1 MAVFLPFF
9 LIILSGLRLDRK
21 HFSMKKLY
29 ILFFLTSFSTFAQN
43 QYLVLFKDKAN
54 STYSTSR
61 PKEFL
66 SDRSIKRRTNQSIA
80 ITERDLPVNQT
91 YLNEISKL
99 GAKVIYKTKWLNGAL
114 IQTDAAT
121 LNKVLAL
128 SFVRGLEG
136 KGDIRNT
143 RQNTDNQIYKTK
155 DKFENDGI
163 TDNGL
168 SQTQLAMLG
177 ADKMHQKGF
186 HGEGMLI
193 GVLDSGFLNANQLT
207 FFKDLFNDKRVIGT
221 WDFVNNETNVYNDH
235 NHGTNVLS
243 CMAAFEDSRIVGTAY
258 KASYLLLT
266 TEDVG
271 SETKREEANWLFGA
285 EMADSVGVDV
295 INTSLG
301 YNEFDNP
308 AQNYKYADMNGDRA
322 LATRAADWAAQVG
335 ILVVASAGN
344 EGTASWKYIGT
355 PADADSIIAVGAV
368 GSTRNI
374 ASFSSYGP
382 SADGRIKP
390 DLSAQGSGTVVGNTN
405 NTVGTSN
412 GTSFSSPLM
421 AGFVASFWQAFPKLT
436 NMQVREYLIRSASNF
451 DNPNDRVGYG
461 IPNFEKAYEIAELEQ
476 LLTELKKTGKE
487 AVVFPN
493 PFTDTQ
499 GLKVWVI
506 KDGAGTNFDYSLTDL
521 SGKLVWNF
529 SSKESK
535 IALPIF
541 KLDLPSA
548 TYILK
553 ISAENLNYSTKIV
566 KE

>member
-1 MAVFLPFF
+1 
-9 LIILSGLRLDRK
+9 
-21 HFSMKKLY
+21 MKKTLLA
-29 ILFFLTSFSTFAQN
+29 ILTILLNFQAFAQN
-43 QYLVLFKDKAN
+43 QYFVLFKDKAN
-54 STYSTSR
+54 SPYSITR

-66 SDRSIKRRTNQSIA
+66 SDRSIKRRANQN
-80 ITERDLPVNQT
+80 ITIIERDLPPNPS
-91 YLNEISKL
+91 YLSDVVKT
-99 GAKVIYKTKWLNGAL
+99 GAKILYKSRWLNGAL

-121 LNKVLAL
+121 LDKVLKL

-143 RQNTDNQIYKTK
+143 RQNTDNQTFKIK

-163 TDNGL
+163 SDNGP

-177 ADKMHQKGF
+177 ADKMHDKGF

-193 GVLDSGFLNANQLT
+193 GVLDSGFLNAPQLS
-207 FFKDLFNDKRVIGT
+207 FFNNLFSEKRVIGT
-221 WDFVNNETNVYNDH
+221 WDFVNNEVNVYNDH

-243 CMAAFEDSRIVGTAY
+243 CMAAFENAKIVGTAY

-266 TEDVG
+266 TEDVS

-301 YNEFDNP
+301 YTTFDNP
-308 AQNYKYADMNGDRA
+308 AQNYTYNDMNGDRA

-344 EGTASWKYIGT
+344 DGSGSWKYIGT

-368 GSTRNI
+368 SSSRNI
-374 ASFSSYGP
+374 ASFSSFGP
-382 SADGRIKP
+382 SFDGRIKP
-390 DLSAQGSGTVVGNTN
+390 ELSAQGAGTVVGNTN

-421 AGFVASFWQAFPKLT
+421 AGFATSFWQAFPKLT
-436 NMQVREYLIRSASNF
+436 NMQVRDYLIRSASQYATP
-451 DNPNDRVGYG
+451 DTRVGFG
-461 IPNFEKAYEIAELEQ
+461 IPNFDKAYEIAELEA
-476 LLTELKKTGKE
+476 LIADLKKSGQDV
-487 AVVFPN
+487 AVFPN
-493 PFTDTQ
+493 PFNDPQ
-499 GLKVWVI
+499 GLKIWI
-506 KDGAGTNFDYSLTDL
+506 LKENAGENFAYTLLDSI
-521 SGKLVWNF
+521 GKPIWNYT
-529 SSKESK
+529 SKESK
-535 IALPIF
+535 ITLPIN
-541 KLDLPSA
+541 KSDLPMA

-553 ISAENLNYSTKIV
+553 VRSENLNFSTKIV

>member
-1 MAVFLPFF
+1 
-9 LIILSGLRLDRK
+9 
-21 HFSMKKLY
+21 MKKLY

-54 STYSTSR
+54 SSYSISR

-66 SDRSIKRRTNQSIA
+66 SERSIKRRTNQNIA

-91 YLNEISKL
+91 YLNEIAKL
-99 GAKVIYKTKWLNGAL
+99 SAKVIYKTKWLNGAL

-128 SFVRGLEG
+128 SFVRGIEG

-143 RQNTDNQIYKTK
+143 RQNADNQILTTK
-155 DKFENDGI
+155 DKFGNEGI

-186 HGEGMLI
+186 RGEGMLI

-221 WDFVNNETNVYNDH
+221 WDFVNNEVNVYNDH

-301 YNEFDNP
+301 YSTFDNA
-308 AQNYKYADMNGDRA
+308 AQNYKYSDMNGDRA

-344 EGTASWKYIGT
+344 DGNSAWKYVGT

-368 GSTRNI
+368 FGTKAI

-382 SADGRIKP
+382 SADGRVKP
-390 DLSAQGSGTVVGNTN
+390 ELSAQGAGTIVGNTN
-405 NTVGTSN
+405 STVGSSN

-421 AGFVASFWQAFPKLT
+421 AGFAASFWQAFPKLT
-436 NMQVREYLIRSASNF
+436 NMQVRKYLIRSASQY
-451 DNPNDRVGYG
+451 DNPDARVGYG
-461 IPNFEKAYEIAELEQ
+461 IPNFDKAYEIAELEV
-476 LLTELKKTGKE
+476 LIAELKKTGQE
-487 AVVFPN
+487 VAVFPN
-493 PFTDTQ
+493 PFSDPQ
-499 GLKVWVI
+499 GLKVWI
-506 KDGAGTNFDYSLTDL
+506 LKDDAGQNFDFSLFDL
-521 SGKLVWNF
+521 SGKQVWNMTT
-529 SSKESK
+529 KELK
-535 IALPIF
+535 ITLPIF
-541 KLDLPSA
+541 KNDLAQA

-553 ISAENLNYSTKIV
+553 VTSENLNFFTKIM
-566 KE
+566 KD

>member
-1 MAVFLPFF
+1 
-9 LIILSGLRLDRK
+9 
-21 HFSMKKLY
+21 MKK
-29 ILFFLTSFSTFAQN
+29 ILLVILTITLHFQTFAQN

-54 STYSTSR
+54 SPYSISR

-66 SDRSIKRRTNQSIA
+66 SDRSIKRRTNQNIA
-80 ITERDLPVNQT
+80 LTERDLPVNQA
-91 YLNEISKL
+91 YLNEVSKL
-99 GAKVIYKTKWLNGAL
+99 GAKVIYKSKWLNGAL
-114 IQTDAAT
+114 IQTDATT
-121 LNKVLAL
+121 LNKILAL

-136 KGDIRNT
+136 KGDIRNA
-143 RQNTDNQIYKTK
+143 RQDSDNQTFTTK

-177 ADKMHQKGF
+177 ADVMHQKGF

-207 FFKDLFNDKRVIGT
+207 FFKDLFNDKRVVGT
-221 WDFVNNETNVYNDH
+221 WDFVNNEVNVYNDH

-258 KASYLLLT
+258 KASYLLLR
-266 TEDVG
+266 TEDVS

-301 YNEFDNP
+301 YNQFDNS
-308 AQNYKYADMNGDRA
+308 AQDYKYSDMNGDRA
-322 LATRAADWAAQVG
+322 LATRAADWAAQTG

-344 EGTASWKYIGT
+344 EGSSAWKYIGT

-368 GSTRNI
+368 ASTRNI

-390 DLSAQGSGTVVGNTN
+390 ELSAQGAGTVVGNTN

-436 NMQVREYLIRSASNF
+436 NMQVREYLIRSASQY
-451 DNPNDRVGYG
+451 DSPDTRVGYG
-461 IPNFEKAYEIAELEQ
+461 IPNFEKAYEIAELEV
-476 LLTELKKTGKE
+476 LIAELKKTGQE
-487 AVVFPN
+487 VVVFPN
-493 PFTDTQ
+493 PFTDPQ
-499 GLKVWVI
+499 GVKVWVL
-506 KDGAGTNFDYSLTDL
+506 KDDAGQNFEFSLVDIT
-521 SGKLVWNF
+521 GKAVWSL
-529 SSKESK
+529 SSKEKK
-535 IALPIF
+535 ITLPIF
-541 KLDLPSA
+541 KDDLA
-548 TYILK
+548 QIVYVLK
-553 ISAENLNYSTKIV
+553 VTSENLNFSTKIV

>member
-1 MAVFLPFF
+1 MKRTLLA
-9 LIILSGLRLDRK
+9 ILT
-21 HFSMKKLY
+21 
-29 ILFFLTSFSTFAQN
+29 ILLNLQSFAQN
-43 QYLVLFKDKAN
+43 QYFVLFKDKAN
-54 STYSTSR
+54 SPFSISR

-66 SDRSIKRRTNQSIA
+66 SDRSIKRRTNQNIA
-80 ITERDLPVNQT
+80 IIERDLPPNPS
-91 YLNEISKL
+91 YLSDVAKT
-99 GAKVIYKTKWLNGAL
+99 GAKILYKSRWLNGAL

-121 LNKVLAL
+121 LDKVLKL

-143 RQNTDNQIYKTK
+143 RQNFDNQIVKTK

-163 TDNGL
+163 SDNGL

-177 ADKMHQKGF
+177 ADKMHDKGF

-193 GVLDSGFLNANQLT
+193 GVLDSGFLNAPQLS
-207 FFKDLFNDKRVIGT
+207 FFNNLFAEKRVIGT
-221 WDFVNNETNVYNDH
+221 WDFVNNEANVYNDH

-243 CMAAFEDSRIVGTAY
+243 CMAAFENAKIVGTAY

-266 TEDVG
+266 TEDVS

-301 YNEFDNP
+301 YTTFDNP
-308 AQNYKYADMNGDRA
+308 AQNYTYNDMNGDRA

-344 EGTASWKYIGT
+344 DGSSSWKYIGT

-368 GSTRNI
+368 SSSRNI
-374 ASFSSYGP
+374 ASFSSFGP
-382 SADGRIKP
+382 SFDGRIKP
-390 DLSAQGSGTVVGNTN
+390 ELSAQGAGTVVGNTN

-421 AGFVASFWQAFPKLT
+421 AGFATSFWQAFPKLT
-436 NMQVREYLIRSASNF
+436 NMQVRDYLIRSASQYSTP
-451 DNPNDRVGYG
+451 DNRVGFG
-461 IPNFEKAYEIAELEQ
+461 IPNFDKAYEIAELEA
-476 LLTELKKTGKE
+476 LIADLKKQGQDV
-487 AVVFPN
+487 AVFPN
-493 PFTDTQ
+493 PFNDPQ
-499 GLKVWVI
+499 GLKVWVL
-506 KDGAGTNFDYSLTDL
+506 KDKAGENFAYTLIDL
-521 SGKLVWNF
+521 SGKPIWNY

-535 IALPIF
+535 ITLPIN
-541 KLDLPSA
+541 KSDLPIA

-553 ISAENLNYSTKIV
+553 VSSENLNFSTKIV